1 MMNEV
6 RLLLKNQLLALFGF
20 NKIRHTG
27 DPGEK
32 HKLTGFLVMM
42 GAVALLLVGMMT
54 LYSVGMAFVLEPAGL
69 LDLVPGLMMA
79 VASVLSLVT
88 TVYKA
93 PGLLFAFKDYDLL
106 MSLPVRTGSLVAS
119 RLLMLYGVNL
129 AFTLLTMVPA
139 LSLIPI

>member
-1 MMNEV
+1 M
-6 RLLLKNQLLALFGF
+6 
-20 NKIRHTG
+20 
-27 DPGEK
+27 
-32 HKLTGFLVMM
+32 TGFLVMM

-106 MSLPVRTGSLVAS
+106 MSLPVRTGQPWW
-119 RLLMLYGVNL
+119 
-129 AFTLLTMVPA
+129 PA
-139 LSLIPI
+139 AC

>member
-69 LDLVPGLMMA
+69 ARLVPGDDGRGLRP
-79 VASVLSLVT
+79 V
-88 TVYKA
+88 
-93 PGLLFAFKDYDLL
+93 PGDH
-106 MSLPVRTGSLVAS
+106 
-119 RLLMLYGVNL
+119 RLQG
-129 AFTLLTMVPA
+129 PRSA
-139 LSLIPI
+139 LRL

>member
-1 MMNEV
+1 MRFYVISDN
-6 RLLLKNQLLALFGF
+6 ND
-20 NKIRHTG
+20 TC
-27 DPGEK
+27 
-32 HKLTGFLVMM
+32 
-42 GAVALLLVGMMT
+42 VGMRLAGIEGT
-54 LYSVGMAFVLEPAGL
+54 VVHEPDEVHQAL
-69 LDLVPGLMMA
+69 ADVYKRQ
-79 VASVLSLVT
+79 VLSLVT

-139 LSLIPI
+139 WVVYAVFAAPPWFYTCLLYTSRCV